1 MSSLHKW
8 NGIIHPP
15 SMLSELCQ
23 GWRRSWNI
31 TSLSYPL
38 NLFYYFESFSRR
50 KPRQQKLL
58 TSPHVWSIFFS
69 FCLSSFPGSPRD
81 SWIKTKMNVCDDLE
95 NILWEFPVD
104 SFPSANV
111 CNLGDGRRRRS
122 KNIFAG
128 FIYLKWESIRSPRT
142 TLSSGTSLLG
152 SLFPFMCRL
161 AYLARGDKALS
172 HDFSDN
178 QIAFWSTSPPNQ
190 FLFGLGLGARVRFAS
205 SSSSRLDFSL
215 IAHIGFYE

>member
-1 MSSLHKW
+1 MFDPFSSRFVCHPSPALLETHESKRKW
-8 NGIIHPP
+8 MFATTWRIFYENFR
-15 SMLSELCQ
+15 STLS
-23 GWRRSWNI
+23 
-31 TSLSYPL
+31 
-38 NLFYYFESFSRR
+38 
-50 KPRQQKLL
+50 LL
-58 TSPHVWSIFFS
+58 LMFAI
-69 FCLSSFPGSPRD
+69 
-81 SWIKTKMNVCDDLE
+81 
-95 NILWEFPVD
+95 
-104 SFPSANV
+104 SATEE
-111 CNLGDGRRRRS
+111 DERS

-152 SLFPFMCRL
+152 SMFAFMCRL
-161 AYLARGDKALS
+161 AYLARWDKALS